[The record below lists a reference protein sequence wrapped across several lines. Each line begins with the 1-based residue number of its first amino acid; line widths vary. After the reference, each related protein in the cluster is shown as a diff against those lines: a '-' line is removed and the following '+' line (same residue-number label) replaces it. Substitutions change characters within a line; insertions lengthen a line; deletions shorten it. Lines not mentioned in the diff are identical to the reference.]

1 MLQHGI
7 EWEKKGTHE
16 KHLLVLDV
24 EKKERAKEVAE
35 LMQTISD
42 GKKELSNILHQ
53 QIAAGQKTSRYE
65 KRAKRS
71 GRKYQNFPLQIFF

>member
-42 GKKELSNILHQ
+42 GKVL
-53 QIAAGQKTSRYE
+53 IAAGQKTSRYE